1 MGRPWEREIY
11 GLGFSYLLMKCSLDA
26 HMLSFV
32 FLFYY

>member
-26 HMLSFV
+26 HSG
-32 FLFYY
+32 YP